1 MQIHGFL
8 SVLFKKKAAL
18 GSLILLANIIE
29 TTTARNGQI
38 NDLPA

>member
-18 GSLILLANIIE
+18 GSLILLADIIE
-29 TTTARNGQI
+29 TTTARYELI
-38 NDLPA
+38 KD